1 MLQVLG
7 KMVKF
12 YFMQFLP
19 QFKKQ
24 SRIPPLQQMLRSQIV
39 EGDSDLRR
47 PPTKQPDGRMTLN
60 AMVWLCAAAPLP
72 GMPSKTSAYHR
83 SSANTPGSRGLPLFL
98 CVFLK
103 LLHMPY

>member
-24 SRIPPLQQMLRSQIV
+24 SRIPPLQQMLWSQIV

-47 PPTKQPDGRMTLN
+47 PPTKQPDGRLTLN
-60 AMVWLCAAAPLP
+60 AMVWLCAVAPLP

-83 SSANTPGSRGLPLFL
+83 SSANRPLAAG
-98 CVFLK
+98 VFLFSSVSS
-103 LLHMPY
+103 